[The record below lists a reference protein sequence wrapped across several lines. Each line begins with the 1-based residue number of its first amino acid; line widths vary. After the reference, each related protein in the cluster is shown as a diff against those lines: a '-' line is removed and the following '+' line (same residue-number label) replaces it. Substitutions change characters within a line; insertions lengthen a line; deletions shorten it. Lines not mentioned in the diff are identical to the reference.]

1 MLVSNFYVGYNQSS
15 WPGGHRSAAGYALQI
30 TNLERKPIEF
40 GVECRITRLFG
51 QMPGESDLAF
61 LKTLFGKTWQ
71 KDARG
76 SRADCW

>member
-1 MLVSNFYVGYNQSS
+1 MLVCNFYVGYNQSS
-15 WPGGHRSAAGYALQI
+15 WPGGHRSAAGCALQI

-40 GVECRITRLFG
+40 GVECRITHLFG

-61 LKTLFGKTWQ
+61 LKTLFGKTWH